1 MRILG
6 IDPGLQLTGYG
17 VIDYAPMRP
26 KLVDGGVIRLNV
38 KTPIPDR
45 LVELESELDELM
57 GEHKPEVVAV
67 EQLYSH
73 YAHPRTA
80 ILMGHARGV
89 ILLVARRRGL
99 QVEQYAAN
107 RIKQSLTGYGHAAKG
122 QMQRA
127 IQSVWNLPKPPEPP
141 DVADAL
147 AVALCCG
154 QAMMKTTPAKRQ
166 TAAPTG
172 ALRD

>member
-26 KLVDGGVIRLNV
+26 KLIDGGVLRLNA
-38 KTPIPDR
+38 KAPIPQR
-45 LVELESELDELM
+45 LVELESELDKLID
-57 GEHKPEVVAV
+57 EHEPEVIAV

-89 ILLVARRRGL
+89 ILLVAQRRQIRI
-99 QVEQYAAN
+99 EEYAAN

-127 IQSVWNLPKPPEPP
+127 IQSVWNLPEPPEPP

-154 QAMMKTTPAKRQ
+154 RAATPGR
-166 TAAPTG
+166 TSRAASASSPSFE
-172 ALRD
+172 R

>member
-1 MRILG
+1 MRIIG

-17 VIDYAPMRP
+17 VIDWKSLRP
-26 KLVDGGVIRLNV
+26 GLVDGGVIRLNA
-38 KTPIPDR
+38 KRSIPDR
-45 LVELESELDELM
+45 LVELESELESLFE
-57 GEHKPEVVAV
+57 EHSPEVCAV

-89 ILLVARRRGL
+89 ILLVARRRK
-99 QVEQYAAN
+99 VEVHEFAAN
-107 RIKQSLTGYGHAAKG
+107 RIKQSLTGHGHAGKA

-127 IQSVWNLPKPPEPP
+127 IQHQWRLKKPPEPP

-154 QAMMKTTPAKRQ
+154 QFLGERK
-166 TAAPTG
+166 
-172 ALRD
+172 